1 MNSACLIYVKKNVCS
16 LHSLKV
22 VNIVKLAAILFLLIR
37 WSKIKTQLVKGASSI
52 SAYLIHVKKNVCS
65 VFSLKVANIVKLE
78 AILFML
84 IRWSIR
90 LGTGQI
96 EFSIP

>member
-1 MNSACLIYVKKNVCS
+1 MLRRNVCS
-16 LHSLKV
+16 LYSLKV
-22 VNIVKLAAILFLLIR
+22 ANIVKLAAILFLLIR